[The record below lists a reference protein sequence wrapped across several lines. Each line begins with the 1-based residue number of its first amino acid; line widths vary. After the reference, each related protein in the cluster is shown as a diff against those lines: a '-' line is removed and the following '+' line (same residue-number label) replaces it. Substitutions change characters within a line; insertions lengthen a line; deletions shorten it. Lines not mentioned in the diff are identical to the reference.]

1 VKWAAV
7 RVSRE
12 FSNSV
17 DHVIAPTEAVA
28 DVLRGYGVHRP
39 IAVIP
44 TGIDLDLVRSTDR
57 RPAREG
63 IGVPADVPLIAYSGR
78 IALEKSLDVL
88 VQAFALTAEQQPEAH
103 LVLIGG
109 GPWESICRAL
119 AESLGV
125 ADRVH
130 FTGGFVDRQRVF
142 DYLAEADVFA
152 FASLTDT
159 QGVAVLE
166 AMAVGCPPVV
176 VESGAVADVVRDG
189 VDGLVVAPSA
199 EALADGLTRLL
210 ESDDMRHRLAG
221 LAEARAEEFSA
232 GRMAERLTRVYEELL

>member
-1 VKWAAV
+1 
-7 RVSRE
+7 
-12 FSNSV
+12 
-17 DHVIAPTEAVA
+17 
-28 DVLRGYGVHRP
+28 
-39 IAVIP
+39 VIP

-63 IGVPADVPLIAYSGR
+63 IGVPAGAPLIAYSGR

-88 VQAFALTAEQQPEAH
+88 VRAFALTVKRQPEAH
-103 LVLIGG
+103 LVLVGG
-109 GPWESICRAL
+109 GPWENACSAL

-130 FTGGFVDRQRVF
+130 CTGGFVDRQQVF

-176 VESGAVADVVRDG
+176 VESGAVADVVRNE
-189 VDGLVVAPSA
+189 VDGLVVAPTA
-199 EALADGLTRLL
+199 EALADGLIRLL
-210 ESDDMRHRLAG
+210 ESDDMRRRLAG
-221 LAEARAEEFSA
+221 RAEARAEEFCA
-232 GRMAERLTRVYEELL
+232 GRMAERLIQVYEKLL